1 MNDQDRDLIMA
12 LAAGQLEEAD
22 AAKAMTHIAANPEL
36 ADEYAAQ
43 VAALDALA
51 AVPPVSLTASERSQL
66 RTELMSQLRLDSKT
80 APVAAT
86 PKRSAWW
93 RPVLGLAAAAAVVTA
108 IVILPGSLDQSSDD
122 AAESGEALIA
132 ETTID
137 ESAAFDLQSA
147 EAEGGA
153 EAPPEATTT
162 TISASADEPTEESTV
177 DDVSDE
183 LLAAT
188 KGQRDLEEVEGS
200 VDDASVAGVS
210 RFDLARADSVDQCLE
225 SLQDQ
230 LPGGD
235 IIPLA
240 TSLDEGTEIAY
251 VGVTGDTGIE
261 QVIAIAIEVC
271 RVVDTSP

>member
-22 AAKAMTHIAANPEL
+22 AAEAMTRIEANPEL
-36 ADEYAAQ
+36 AAEYAAQ
-43 VAALDALA
+43 VAALDALS

-66 RTELMSQLRLDSKT
+66 RTELMSQLRLET
-80 APVAAT
+80 EAVPVAAA

-108 IVILPGSLDQSSDD
+108 IVVLPGSLNQSSDD
-122 AAESGEALIA
+122 AAETGEALIA

-137 ESAAFDLQSA
+137 DGAAFDLQSA

-153 EAPPEATTT
+153 EAAPEATTT
-162 TISASADEPTEESTV
+162 TISASADASTEESTV

-188 KGQRDLEEVEGS
+188 KGQRDLEEVEGA

-210 RFDLARADSVDQCLE
+210 TFDLARTGSVDRCLE
-225 SLQDQ
+225 ALQDE
-230 LPGGD
+230 LPRGD

-240 TSLDEGTEIAY
+240 TSEGEGTEVLY
-251 VGVTGDTGIE
+251 VGVSGETGIE
-261 QVIAIAIEVC
+261 QVIAIALETC
-271 RVVDTSP
+271 GVVDTSP